1 MESRERPRWSAVRGI
16 QNLKKQEYFGISTHY
31 EQPGIAGCHWT
42 SPGLYICMSLAR
54 QTRAWQLSKLSI
66 SGGPPAWAGCANNNY
81 VNVPLQLHLQA
92 GRERVSACAEL
103 SQSLWLHLC
112 GPYVLYIIIYHA
124 LYRYHMNHLL
134 PASTAWGRQMIQTE
148 GELDNTLTVSGQA
161 ANAGAYCIRATTST
175 PYQLC

>member
-1 MESRERPRWSAVRGI
+1 MKSRERPRWSAVRGI
-16 QNLKKQEYFGISTHY
+16 QSFKKQENIGISTHY
-31 EQPGIAGCHWT
+31 KLLGIAGCHWT

-81 VNVPLQLHLQA
+81 VNVPLQLHLRA

-112 GPYVLYIIIYHA
+112 GPYELYIIIYHA
-124 LYRYHMNHLL
+124 LYRYCMNHLL
-134 PASTAWGRQMIQTE
+134 PTSTAYVRQMIQTE
-148 GELDNTLTVSGQA
+148 GEFDNTITVSGQA
-161 ANAGAYCIRATTST
+161 ANTGAYSISALLISM
-175 PYQLC
+175 Y